1 MTAHDVNMLII
12 AYNGRCEQK
21 KRIEYLKNRRFALQH
36 PFRAVSSHMIIM
48 ENFRLRR
55 IDIFYLL
62 EQIFCNR
69 VWKGVISEYIE
80 NQMNI
85 AEKTKQYYAEIAAE
99 INSREYRR
107 AGPKNET
114 D

>member
-12 AYNGRCEQK
+12 TYNGRREQE
-21 KRIEYLKNRRFALQH
+21 KRIEYLKNRRFALHH

-62 EQIFCNR
+62 GQIFYNKIG
-69 VWKGVISEYIE
+69 KGVITEYIE
-80 NQMNI
+80 DQMSL
-85 AEKTKQYYAEIAAE
+85 AEETRQYYEEIAAE
-99 INSREYRR
+99 INSREYKKGRS
-107 AGPKNET
+107 KK
-114 D
+114 

>member
-12 AYNGRCEQK
+12 AYNGRREQEK
-21 KRIEYLKNRRFALQH
+21 KIEYLKNRRFALQH

-62 EQIFCNR
+62 EQIFYNR
-69 VWKGVISEYIE
+69 IWEGVISEYIE
-80 NQMNI
+80 NQINI
-85 AEKTKQYYAEIAAE
+85 SEKTKQYYAEIAAE
-99 INSREYRR
+99 INGREYRKGGER
-107 AGPKNET
+107 NEH
-114 D
+114 